1 MHSQKHVEKLSFF
14 EFQKII
20 LDFQL
25 QEHEKF
31 LSKFTRLFKA
41 VDFDGNG
48 AINEQEFRELL
59 SSMEVVE
66 TEEEVLFLLQ
76 AVDPFN
82 NQKMTFSEVVHLLSS
97 HMVAA
102 KAETPQDKIPLLEK
116 FVNKDSLD
124 TLSLVKPHQQ
134 DEQLRLDSV

>member
-1 MHSQKHVEKLSFF
+1 
-14 EFQKII
+14 
-20 LDFQL
+20 
-25 QEHEKF
+25 
-31 LSKFTRLFKA
+31 
-41 VDFDGNG
+41 
-48 AINEQEFRELL
+48 
-59 SSMEVVE
+59 MEVIE

-102 KAETPQDKIPLLEK
+102 KAESPQDKIPLLEK

-124 TLSLVKPHQQ
+124 NLSLVKPHQQ
-134 DEQLRLDSV
+134 DENLRLDSVQEEIY